1 MINIRTRI
9 HDNFSVEFKESFV
22 VDAQQRKNDF
32 AVNTWIFVPNS
43 LDIHPDSYSKEQFYR
58 DVKSNVRLKTPVYLL
73 RDIAGGDA
81 VPLTYLRDA
90 MSVMAKA
97 PDKVNIAEYEY
108 QIKMFCAIAKSSIRD
123 EVQHILEKSEM
134 EDILD
139 SCDNYIGY
147 INGLVQSY
155 RALEHIIDVPTANPA
170 LRAHFS
176 FGDEF
181 LSYMS
186 VYYSFKLIK
195 LLEDKPEA
203 ERQSAALKEFLRETG
218 DYRSR
223 KGFPAVSANNKK
235 NNDQLIYRYG
245 VLRKYVASDL
255 FVELTKKK
263 DGVAVEQIYYSIA
276 AGMAMVI
283 ATVVTIIF
291 QKSFASFP
299 ILLFLALIASYMLKD
314 RVKDLMRYYF
324 AHKLGKKY
332 FDNKAVINIKEQKV
346 GYIKEGVDFISESKI
361 PAEVLE
367 MRNSSTLIPAAIHIL
382 DEKII
387 LYRKLVTIDSQ
398 LLAQNSVY
406 PLTGIND
413 IFRLHFKSFCHKMD
427 NPEQWLDLLEQDGRI
442 SRVKANKFYY
452 INIITQVKDAS
463 ESRYHHFRVKM
474 TRDGIK
480 DIENLSREERL

>member
-9 HDNFSVEFKESFV
+9 HDNYSVEFKESFV
-22 VDAQQRKNDF
+22 VDAGYRKNDF

-81 VPLTYLRDA
+81 VPLGYLRDA

-97 PDKVNIAEYEY
+97 PDTANIAEYEY
-108 QIKMFCAIAKSSIRD
+108 QIKMFCAISKSSIRD
-123 EVQHILEKSEM
+123 EVQHILEKREM
-134 EDILD
+134 EDILK
-139 SCDNYIGY
+139 SCDNYMGY
-147 INGLVQSY
+147 INGLVQGY
-155 RALEHIIDVPTANPA
+155 RSLEQIIDVPTAGPE

-195 LLEDKPEA
+195 LLEGDPAA
-203 ERQSAALKEFLRETG
+203 ERQSAALKDFVRDTG
-218 DYRSR
+218 YYRSR
-223 KGFPAVSANNKK
+223 KGFPAVSADNRK
-235 NNDQLIYRYG
+235 NNDRLIYRYG

-255 FVELTKKK
+255 FIELEKKK
-263 DGVAVEQIYYSIA
+263 DGVAVEQLYYSIA
-276 AGMAMVI
+276 AGVAMI
-283 ATVVTIIF
+283 FATIVTVIF
-291 QKSFASFP
+291 QKSFGSFP
-299 ILLFLALIASYMLKD
+299 ILLFLALIVSYMLKD
-314 RVKDLMRYYF
+314 RVKELARYYF

-332 FDNKAVINIKEQKV
+332 FDNKAVINIKDQKV
-346 GYIKEGVDFISESKI
+346 GHIKEGVDFVSASRI

-367 MRNSSTLIPAAIHIL
+367 MRSRSNLMSASTHIL

-387 LYRKLVTIDSQ
+387 LYRKLVTIDSH

-413 IFRLHFKSFCHKMD
+413 IFRLHFTSFFHKMD
-427 NPEQWLDLLEQDGRI
+427 NAEQWLDLLEKDGSI
-442 SRVKANKFYY
+442 SKVRANKLYF

-463 ESRYHHFRVKM
+463 ESRYHHFRVKL

-480 DIENLSREERL
+480 GIEDLSREETL

>member
-1 MINIRTRI
+1 
-9 HDNFSVEFKESFV
+9 
-22 VDAQQRKNDF
+22 
-32 AVNTWIFVPNS
+32 
-43 LDIHPDSYSKEQFYR
+43 
-58 DVKSNVRLKTPVYLL
+58 
-73 RDIAGGDA
+73 
-81 VPLTYLRDA
+81 
-90 MSVMAKA
+90 
-97 PDKVNIAEYEY
+97 
-108 QIKMFCAIAKSSIRD
+108 
-123 EVQHILEKSEM
+123 M

-147 INGLVQSY
+147 INGLVQGY
-155 RALEHIIDVPTANPA
+155 RALEQIIDVPTASPA
-170 LRAHFS
+170 LRAHFY

-195 LLEDKPEA
+195 LLEGKPEA

-255 FVELTKKK
+255 FIELTKKK

-382 DEKII
+382 MKNHS
-387 LYRKLVTIDSQ
+387 L
-398 LLAQNSVY
+398 
-406 PLTGIND
+406 P
-413 IFRLHFKSFCHKMD
+413 
-427 NPEQWLDLLEQDGRI
+427 
-442 SRVKANKFYY
+442 
-452 INIITQVKDAS
+452 
-463 ESRYHHFRVKM
+463 
-474 TRDGIK
+474 
-480 DIENLSREERL
+480 

>member
-9 HDNFSVEFKESFV
+9 HDNYSVEFKESFV
-22 VDAQQRKNDF
+22 VDAGYRKNDF

-81 VPLTYLRDA
+81 VPLGYLRDA

-97 PDKVNIAEYEY
+97 PDTANIAEYEY
-108 QIKMFCAIAKSSIRD
+108 QIKMFCAISKSSIRD
-123 EVQHILEKSEM
+123 EVQHILEKREM
-134 EDILD
+134 EDILK
-139 SCDNYIGY
+139 SCDNYMGY
-147 INGLVQSY
+147 INGLVQGY
-155 RALEHIIDVPTANPA
+155 RSLEQIIDVPTAGPE

-195 LLEDKPEA
+195 LLEGNPAA
-203 ERQSAALKEFLRETG
+203 ERQSAALKDFVRDTG
-218 DYRSR
+218 HYRSR
-223 KGFPAVSANNKK
+223 KGFPAVSADNRK
-235 NNDQLIYRYG
+235 NNDRLIYRYG

-255 FVELTKKK
+255 FIELEKKK
-263 DGVAVEQIYYSIA
+263 DGVAVEQLYYSIA
-276 AGMAMVI
+276 AGVAMI
-283 ATVVTIIF
+283 FATIVTVIF
-291 QKSFASFP
+291 QKSFGSFP
-299 ILLFLALIASYMLKD
+299 ILLFLALIVSYMLKD
-314 RVKDLMRYYF
+314 RVKELARYYF

-332 FDNKAVINIKEQKV
+332 FDNKAVINIKDQKV
-346 GYIKEGVDFISESKI
+346 GHIKEGVDFVSASRI

-367 MRNSSTLIPAAIHIL
+367 MRSRSNLMPASTHIL

-387 LYRKLVTIDSQ
+387 LYRKLVTIDSH

-413 IFRLHFKSFCHKMD
+413 IFRLHFTSFFHKMD
-427 NPEQWLDLLEQDGRI
+427 NAEQWLDLLEKDGTI
-442 SRVKANKFYY
+442 SKVRANKLYF

-463 ESRYHHFRVKM
+463 ESRYHHFRVKL

-480 DIENLSREERL
+480 GIEDLSREETL